1 MKKKTF
7 EMWKKMVD
15 DIVFV
20 SIGYHLDDLPDE
32 DFYVNYEENLDIYD
46 MAKIV
51 IDNFTISFYLIPT
64 FHV

>member
-7 EMWKKMVD
+7 EMWKKMVV

-20 SIGYHLDDLPDE
+20 SIGYHLGDLPDE

-51 IDNFTISFYLIPT
+51 IDDFNVLAFN
-64 FHV
+64 

>member
-1 MKKKTF
+1 
-7 EMWKKMVD
+7 MVD

>member
-1 MKKKTF
+1 
-7 EMWKKMVD
+7 MWKKMVD

-20 SIGYHLDDLPDE
+20 SIGYHLGDLPDE

-51 IDNFTISFYLIPT
+51 IDDFNVLAFN
-64 FHV
+64 